1 MIEGMEHRIHIQK
14 LISRNEQGYT
24 ESIPAA
30 VQIQV
35 TGLTNCTS
43 LLGYKQY
50 HCTCHANCVIPVQSP
65 NLMNLSRLSNPPK
78 TGFN

>member
-43 LLGYKQY
+43 LLGYNSIIA
-50 HCTCHANCVIPVQSP
+50 HVMLTV
-65 NLMNLSRLSNPPK
+65 
-78 TGFN
+78 